1 MAGAAIVLLAF
12 AAAGVAAWGQA
23 AVAERASAAAPTMK
37 RWGGW
42 MLVVVGLWLAASGL
56 FAEAFARVFP
66 V

>member
-1 MAGAAIVLLAF
+1 MAGAAI
-12 AAAGVAAWGQA
+12 AALSFGAA
-23 AVAERASAAAPTMK
+23 AVAAGGQEAVAGRVSAAAPTMK

-42 MLVVVGLWLAASGL
+42 MLVVVGLWLAASGI